1 MPRWEEG
8 SRERLIE
15 AALEL
20 FAERGLADTSVVE
33 ISARAGV
40 TTRTFFR
47 YFPDKREV
55 LFADAETLRSA
66 LVQRMVEASDVGEPL
81 LAVVEVLSSFDW
93 AAAGRDRHRRR
104 QAVLAANP
112 EIAERELA
120 KNDELAGAIAEVLRS
135 RGVDADSALLAAR
148 VAVQV
153 FRFAYHAWLVGDD
166 RRDLATITEDVLS
179 LLRSMLSARP

>member
-1 MPRWEEG
+1 MPRWKPG

-15 AALEL
+15 SALEL
-20 FAERGLADTSVVE
+20 FTERGLADTSVVD

-55 LFADAETLRSA
+55 LFADAETLRST
-66 LVQRMVEASDVGEPL
+66 LVQKMVEARDVGEPL
-81 LAVVEVLSSFDW
+81 LSVVDVLSSFDW

-120 KNDELAGAIAEVLRS
+120 KNDELADAIAEVLHG
-135 RGVDADSALLAAR
+135 RGVDAESALLAAR
-148 VAVQV
+148 VGVAV
-153 FRFAYHAWLVGDD
+153 FRFAYDVWLAGDD
-166 RRDLATITEDVLS
+166 RRDLTTITEGVLAR
-179 LLRSMLSARP
+179 LGSMLPDRP